1 LSVIK
6 KLTMKR
12 WLLLALII
20 VLCLTPLFVKNPYIL
35 DLMLWM
41 FFFSILTMSV
51 YQIGVVNRLLFGS
64 GAFVGIGAYT
74 STLLTMNLGMSF
86 WPSMILGGVVA
97 ATIAFILGI
106 PLLRIPGIYFAI
118 VTWSLGEILE
128 AIYRE
133 SPSFGQ
139 SHGLKPIPPPEISG
153 TPFTGTVPYYYLAL
167 ILMLIALVFYYR
179 LRQSRFGQDLRSI
192 GLSDTLASSL
202 GINVVRHRLICF
214 VMVCFFLG
222 MSGAF
227 YAAYQGIIL
236 PYFFGIS
243 FSIQVMA
250 FLVVGGFGSLWGGI
264 IGSITMTLVP
274 DWLHAYEY
282 LRPLL
287 YGVVIM
293 VTMVIIPRG
302 LISLPHQARLWR
314 RGKLRE

>member
-1 LSVIK
+1 MGVIK
-6 KLTMKR
+6 NWTTRR

-20 VLCLTPLFVKNPYIL
+20 ALFLIPLVVKSPYIL
-35 DLMLWM
+35 DLMVWM
-41 FFFSILTMSV
+41 FFFSILTTSV

-64 GAFVGIGAYT
+64 GAFVGIGAYA

-86 WPSMILGGVVA
+86 WPAMILGGVFAAVVA
-97 ATIAFILGI
+97 FVLGI

-133 SPSFGQ
+133 SPWFGQ
-139 SHGLKPIPPPEISG
+139 SHGLKPIPPPEIGG

-167 ILMLIALVFYYR
+167 ILMIIAMVVFYR
-179 LRQSRFGQDLRSI
+179 VRQSRFGKDLRSV

-202 GINVVRHRLICF
+202 GVSVPRYRLICF
-214 VMVCFFLG
+214 VLACFFLG

-227 YAAYQGIIL
+227 YAVYQGIIL

-250 FLVVGGFGSLWGGI
+250 FLVVGGFSSLWGGI

-287 YGVVIM
+287 YGVVLM
-293 VTMVIIPRG
+293 VTMIIIPEG
-302 LISLPHQARLWR
+302 LISLPKQVKLWR
-314 RGKLRE
+314 KGKLRE